1 MAGLDRRRIHHGA
14 NRAVSG
20 VTRIFGSLSAIGLA
34 VFVVILWLLDLVY
47 HSGSERL
54 ITSTTTVLTFV
65 MVFIIQSTQNRE
77 SRAMQTKLD
86 ALLIANERLDEEAL
100 LGLEHH
106 PDARIRDVQS
116 EVHFLGQSDGHG
128 VEPVHVP
135 TVQTSPATGGRSG
148 SSPRGE
154 GAPELGAPDDGPGA
168 SDDVGHSPA

>member
-1 MAGLDRRRIHHGA
+1 MEGIDRHRLHHGA
-14 NRAVSG
+14 NRAVSA

-34 VFVVILWLLDLVY
+34 VLVVILWLWGIIY
-47 HSGSERL
+47 HSGSESL

-100 LGLEHH
+100 LGLEQH

-116 EVHFLGQSDGHG
+116 EVHELGQVDAQGGEPAQTIPEIAAG
-128 VEPVHVP
+128 VP
-135 TVQTSPATGGRSG
+135 
-148 SSPRGE
+148 SSP
-154 GAPELGAPDDGPGA
+154 
-168 SDDVGHSPA
+168 